1 MELCAGVKGKEKLL
15 VFVEEALVSDAELDC
30 QRAQDVFECSL
41 GVIGE
46 ICTEGRAED
55 CATRL
60 LVLLLDRVFI
70 GAVMDE

>member
-1 MELCAGVKGKEKLL
+1 MGLCAGVKGKEKVL
-15 VFVEEALVSDAELDC
+15 VLVEDVLVSDVELAC
-30 QRAQDVFECSL
+30 QRAHDVFKCSF

-46 ICTEGRAED
+46 ICTEGRAEG

-60 LVLLLDRVFI
+60 LILLLDGVFI